1 MGSIPGLGAK
11 IPTCCAV
18 QPKKKKKI
26 RNKETEAQRGD
37 IICLGS
43 HSY

>member
-18 QPKKKKKI
+18 QPKKKKI
-26 RNKETEAQRGD
+26 RNKETEAQRGV